1 MKTIRSIIFAFLAVN
16 LLGGIFSSCIKE
28 ENFAEGRGVALSFGS
43 DTVSF
48 DTVFTTV
55 GSVTKTLVVYNRESK
70 PVKIDRVSLK
80 NGAASYFRLNVDGD
94 NSLVAKDVEI
104 GAKDSMY
111 VFVRVEL
118 NPNNQ
123 SNPLL
128 VEDEIVFAFNG
139 KTQSVILQAYGQ
151 DAYYHKPSHYLLSEK
166 NSGNGYDTIRYSL
179 ADEGGEASG
188 CIVSGNEIHWKA
200 DKPHIILGNCVVDS
214 AFVLNLEA
222 GTKIHLNKGSE
233 FWVYKDGTLKANGD
247 ISTPVAFESMR
258 KDEHYATT
266 AGQWGCLRFIAGS
279 KNNTLDNVV
288 IKNCTT
294 GIIVDTC
301 VNNVATLTLSN
312 VRIENCS
319 NIGLYSRGATV
330 EAQNLIVQNCGS
342 YAVALSLGGSYNFV
356 HCTFA
361 NYWRYN
367 TRTKPC
373 LILNDYYLDIN
384 NTLQYRPITRANF
397 YNCIIYGSL
406 AAEEMEFDFINENS
420 SEKHFENCII
430 KSEKYSNRTAGFVN
444 CIFKDP
450 MFNNASEGDLSVK
463 QNSPA
468 VAAGNGVWSY
478 SVPYDINGTYRP
490 DPPTIGAI
498 EYMEQ
503 SAGKL
508 FRSFRKR

>member
-1 MKTIRSIIFAFLAVN
+1 MKTIRSIIFVFFAIN

-28 ENFAEGRGVALSFGS
+28 ENFAEGNGVALSFGN
-43 DTVSF
+43 DTVRF
-48 DTVFTTV
+48 DTVFTTI

-70 PVKIDRVSLK
+70 PVKIDRVCLK
-80 NGAASYFRLNVDGD
+80 NGAASFFRLNVDGD
-94 NSLVAKDVEI
+94 SSLVARDIEI
-104 GAKDSMY
+104 GARDSMFI
-111 VFVRVEL
+111 FVRVEL

-128 VEDEIVFAFNG
+128 VEDAIVFAFNG
-139 KTQSVILQAYGQ
+139 KTQSVILEAYGQ
-151 DAYYHKPSHYLLSEK
+151 DAYYHKPNRYLLSR
-166 NSGNGYDTIRYSL
+166 NSSGNGYDTIRYSF
-179 ADEGGEASG
+179 AHEGGEAGG
-188 CIVSGNEIHWKA
+188 CIVSGNEISWKS

-233 FWVYKDGTLKANGD
+233 FWVYKDGTLRASGD
-247 ISTPVAFESMR
+247 MLSPVVFESMR
-258 KDEHYATT
+258 KDDHYATT
-266 AGQWGCLRFIAGS
+266 AGQWGCIRFIAGS
-279 KNNTLDNVV
+279 KNNTLDNVW
-288 IKNCTT
+288 IKNCIT
-294 GIIVDTC
+294 GVIVDTC
-301 VNNVATLTLSN
+301 VNNTATLTLN
-312 VRIENCS
+312 NTRIENCS
-319 NIGLYSRGATV
+319 NIGLYARGATV

-342 YAVALSLGGSYNFV
+342 YAAALSLGGRYNFV

-361 NYWRYN
+361 NYWKYN
-367 TRTKPC
+367 TRTDAC
-373 LILNDYYLDIN
+373 LILNDYYFDIN
-384 NTLQYRPITRANF
+384 NTLQYRPITQANF

-406 AAEEMEFDFINENS
+406 AAEEVEFDLVNENL

-430 KSEKYSNRTAGFVN
+430 KSDKYSNQTAGFVN

-450 MFNNASEGDLSVK
+450 MFKNASEGDLSVK

-498 EYMEQ
+498 EYKEQ
-503 SAGKL
+503 SDGKL
-508 FRSFRKR
+508 FRLSKKR